1 MGFHTLNLGSQEWI
15 GKFTLWQASLLRTPV
30 SCRHSPGNTEAVCTF
45 SFVMLGPRG
54 GKAGKLRLSLP
65 VLYKAEESFDFFFVI
80 SLKSTQPFQLHFSS
94 QYEILSNF

>member
-1 MGFHTLNLGSQEWI
+1 MESSLY
-15 GKFTLWQASLLRTPV
+15 GKQVFSGHPV
-30 SCRHSPGNTEAVCTF
+30 SCHHSPGNTEAMCTF
-45 SFVMLGPRG
+45 SFVMLDPHG

-65 VLYKAEESFDFFFVI
+65 VPYKAEESFDFFVI